1 MDRRD
6 IGAVRE
12 GDGTMATHLI
22 GPLPRAVLPIGIRSR
37 IVEDVNGLQMH
48 ILEAG
53 EAPGSAGTIL
63 LLHGF
68 PELAFCW
75 RRIMPLLARRGYH
88 VIAPDQRGYGRT
100 TPEPVSYDD
109 AVEPY
114 SLLNL
119 AGDMVA
125 LVGALGLKGVDAVIG
140 HDFGSLVA
148 GTCALARPDLFRRLA
163 LLGTPFAG
171 APALGTPLGAPPVD
185 DPIHHALL
193 ALAAPRRHYLR
204 YYAGPEANE
213 DMWKCPQG
221 VSDMLRGYYH
231 HKSADWANNHPHPLE
246 RWSAEQLARMPS
258 YYIMPADQTMA
269 EIAARHMPSEEQVK
283 QCAWLSPADLA
294 VITGEF
300 VRTGFQ
306 GGMQWYRSAMRGDM
320 ARGLVLFAGQQV
332 ECPTLFVAGEGD
344 WAAYQVPGAIE
355 TMCARL
361 TSKPISLHFAAGAGH
376 WLQQEQPEMVADILA
391 DFLAGRIPPHQ

>member
-1 MDRRD
+1 
-6 IGAVRE
+6 
-12 GDGTMATHLI
+12 MAMNSI
-22 GPLPRAVLPIGIRSR
+22 DPLPHALLPAGLRSR
-37 IVEDVNGLQMH
+37 IAENVNGLNMH

-53 EAPGSAGTIL
+53 EASGPAGTLL

-75 RRIMPLLARRGYH
+75 RRVMPLLADRGYH

-100 TPEPVSYDD
+100 TPSPVVYDD
-109 AVEPY
+109 PVEPY

-125 LVGALGLKGVDAVIG
+125 LLGALGLDGVDAVIG

-148 GTCALARPDLFRRLA
+148 GTCALVRPDLFRRLA

-171 APALGTPLGAPPVD
+171 APAFATPLGTPLAD
-185 DPIHHALL
+185 DPIHAELL
-193 ALAAPRRHYLR
+193 ALDRPRKHYLL
-204 YYAGPEANE
+204 YYAGPEAND

-231 HKSADWANNHPHPLE
+231 HKSADWPGNHPHPLGG
-246 RWSAEQLARMPS
+246 WSADQLALMPS
-258 YYIMPADQTMA
+258 YYVMPADQTMG
-269 EIAARHMPSEEQVK
+269 EIAAAHMPSKDQVAS
-283 QCAWLSPADLA
+283 CAWLSEVDLEVVA
-294 VITGEF
+294 GEF
-300 VRTGFQ
+300 ARTGFQ

-320 ARGLVLFAGQQV
+320 ARGLGLFAGRKVQ
-332 ECPTLFVAGEGD
+332 CPTLFVAGEGD

-355 TMCARL
+355 AMSARL
-361 TSKPISLHFAAGAGH
+361 TAKPITPHFIPGAGH
-376 WLQQEQPEMVADILA
+376 WLQQEQPALVVDMLAAFLA
-391 DFLAGRIPPHQ
+391 DAL

>member
-1 MDRRD
+1 
-6 IGAVRE
+6 
-12 GDGTMATHLI
+12 MATHSI
-22 GPLPRAVLPIGIRSR
+22 GPLSQAVLPDGIRSR
-37 IVEDVNGLQMH
+37 IVENVNGLHMH

-75 RRIMPLLARRGYH
+75 RRIMPLLADHGYH

-100 TPEPVSYDD
+100 TPEPVSYSD

-114 SLLNL
+114 SILNL

-125 LVGALGLKGVDAVIG
+125 LLGALGLNRVDTVIG

-148 GTCALARPDLFRRLA
+148 GTCALVRPDLFRRLV

-171 APALGTPLGAPPVD
+171 APVLGARLGAAPAD
-185 DPIHHALL
+185 DPIHAALL
-193 ALAAPRRHYLR
+193 ALPTPRRHYLL
-204 YYAGPEANE
+204 YYAGPEANGE
-213 DMWKCPQG
+213 MWNCPQG

-231 HKSADWANNHPHPLE
+231 QKSADWPNNHPRPLE
-246 RWSAEQLARMPS
+246 GSSAEQLARLP
-258 YYIMPADQTMA
+258 YYYVMPADQTMA
-269 EIAARHMPSEEQVK
+269 EIAAASMPSKEQIER
-283 QCAWLSPADLA
+283 CTWLSEADLA
-294 VITGEF
+294 VVAGEF
-300 VRTGFQ
+300 ARTGFQ

-320 ARGLVLFAGQQV
+320 ARGLALFAGRQV

-344 WAAYQVPGAIE
+344 WAAFQAAGAIDA
-355 TMCARL
+355 MSARL
-361 TSKPISLHFAAGAGH
+361 AREPITPHFVAGAGH
-376 WLQQEQPEMVADILA
+376 WLQQEQPVMLA
-391 DFLAGRIPPHQ
+391 DMLVAFLTEAPTGH